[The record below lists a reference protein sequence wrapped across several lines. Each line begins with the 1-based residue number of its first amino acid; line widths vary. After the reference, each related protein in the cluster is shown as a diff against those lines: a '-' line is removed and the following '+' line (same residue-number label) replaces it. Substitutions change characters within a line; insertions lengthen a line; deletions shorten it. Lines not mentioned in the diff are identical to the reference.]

1 MSELI
6 RADIQTP
13 IHFRAQGDANHYVLF
28 QQPGNTWLAAL
39 QMNGELTVHKQ
50 LAIISRIVDSVNV
63 RERVDQSERRHYA
76 GLAMQGMVSSI
87 HDERGYDRLKLHAQ
101 VEGLTVSQWIAR
113 DSFKQADAMLA
124 AGEQV
129 NELERLRGERDA
141 MARSIL
147 AWWEQAVASGDGG
160 EGGQLFPEEPAF
172 VTQAIALGIE
182 P

>member
-1 MSELI
+1 MNELI

-13 IHFRAQGDANHYVLF
+13 IHFRAQGDGKHYILF
-28 QQPGNTWLAAL
+28 QQPGNTLLAAL
-39 QMNGELTVHKQ
+39 QMNSELTVHKQ
-50 LAIISRIVDSVNV
+50 LAIISRIVDSVNA
-63 RERVDQSERRHYA
+63 RERIDQSERRHYA

-113 DSFKQADAMLA
+113 DSFKQADAMMA
-124 AGEQV
+124 AGEQQS
-129 NELERLRGERDA
+129 ELERLTAERDA
-141 MARSIL
+141 MARAIL
-147 AWWEQAVASGDGG
+147 AWWDEWKDDGAIDG
-160 EGGQLFPEEPAF
+160 VCRNGEEPEF